1 MGVELPKSGTVFA
14 TRTVIVSM
22 LTGTIVT
29 LVASIV
35 PARRAT
41 RVAPIS
47 AVREGSDA
55 TTAAG
60 PERGPRRGII
70 VTGLALALDR
80 RRPVRRRDAG
90 ADPGRRGAGLFV
102 GIAMLART
110 WSSRSPRSSASRG
123 ASGRL
128 GGPARP

>member
-1 MGVELPKSGTVFA
+1 MLGLVLGLGIAQAMTSIFAAMGVELPKSGTVFA

-60 PERGPRRGII
+60 PERGPRRG
-70 VTGLALALDR
+70 
-80 RRPVRRRDAG
+80 
-90 ADPGRRGAGLFV
+90 
-102 GIAMLART
+102 
-110 WSSRSPRSSASRG
+110 SS
-123 ASGRL
+123 
-128 GGPARP
+128 